1 MLSSLTLVFFI
12 IIIINI
18 VKSNVCIWG
27 RTSSTNLNVGIN
39 GLYIYEDD
47 LNNNPSYK
55 KTTDCSSL
63 STLYLYS
70 NTARN
75 QWRIAEIKGSDSYI
89 AYCSVSTGQGI
100 SECGNG
106 DWMIAENGGASVD
119 GNVYAISGS
128 CPSWNCA
135 SITSGVTGTGSA
147 SCQSFDEQVGAN
159 TWKNSADYYWYFS
172 PVYQNWR
179 CIDGSNQTYTS
190 CSASY
195 NALTEPGWQDLSSG
209 NSLSLAFTFPGTAS
223 YSVECNGNGDPSPT
237 SSPISSPNNGGTSI
251 PTASPQSSDNG
262 GTPSDPSPT
271 MSPEMNDG
279 SPTMSPQM
287 GSVMSGVTQ
296 QISIYCFLFISV
308 IAICFL

>member
-18 VKSNVCIWG
+18 VTSNVCIWG

-106 DWMIAENGGASVD
+106 DWMIAENG
-119 GNVYAISGS
+119 
-128 CPSWNCA
+128 
-135 SITSGVTGTGSA
+135 
-147 SCQSFDEQVGAN
+147 
-159 TWKNSADYYWYFS
+159 
-172 PVYQNWR
+172 
-179 CIDGSNQTYTS
+179 
-190 CSASY
+190 
-195 NALTEPGWQDLSSG
+195 
-209 NSLSLAFTFPGTAS
+209 
-223 YSVECNGNGDPSPT
+223 
-237 SSPISSPNNGGTSI
+237 
-251 PTASPQSSDNG
+251 
-262 GTPSDPSPT
+262 
-271 MSPEMNDG
+271 
-279 SPTMSPQM
+279 
-287 GSVMSGVTQ
+287 
-296 QISIYCFLFISV
+296 SV
-308 IAICFL
+308 IKKFKILKDKSNFSSKMRYLFFVYSSNIKI